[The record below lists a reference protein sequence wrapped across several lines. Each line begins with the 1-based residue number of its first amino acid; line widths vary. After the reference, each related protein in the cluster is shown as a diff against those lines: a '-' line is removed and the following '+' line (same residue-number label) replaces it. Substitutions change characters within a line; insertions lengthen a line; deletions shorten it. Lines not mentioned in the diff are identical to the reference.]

1 MAVNPDKL
9 NAFMSKGVGDIGAA
23 LSANM
28 VLLGD
33 KLGLYKAMAKAGPVT
48 PTELAK
54 ATKTAERYVREWL
67 GNQAA
72 GGYMTYDAGTGRYM
86 FPEEQAMALADES
99 SPCFLPGAFQVIA
112 ATFSANPKIEQRSRP
127 ARVSGGISTTTGCLK
142 ARRDFSARITWATS
156 WHIGFPPLTA

>member
-9 NAFMSKGVGDIGAA
+9 NAFMGKAVGDIGAA

-48 PTELAK
+48 PAELAK
-54 ATKTAERYVREWL
+54 ATKTTERYVREWL

-72 GGYMTYDAGTGRYM
+72 GGYVTYDAGTGRYQL
-86 FPEEQAMALADES
+86 PEEQVLALADEN

-112 ATFSANPKIEQRSRP
+112 ATFPPTQKSSSGSRP
-127 ARVSGGISTTTGCLK
+127 ARASGGTSTITDCLK
-142 ARRDFSARITWATS
+142 GRRDSSVRTTWATS
-156 WHIGFPPLTA
+156 

>member
-9 NAFMSKGVGDIGAA
+9 NAFMGKAVGDIGAA

-67 GNQAA
+67 GNQANN
-72 GGYMTYDAGTGRYM
+72 G
-86 FPEEQAMALADES
+86 
-99 SPCFLPGAFQVIA
+99 
-112 ATFSANPKIEQRSRP
+112 SRP
-127 ARVSGGISTTTGCLK
+127 ARVSGGISTTTGYLK

-156 WHIGFPPLTA
+156 

>member
-9 NAFMSKGVGDIGAA
+9 DAFMGKAVGDIGSA

-48 PTELAK
+48 PAELAK

-72 GGYMTYDAGTGRYM
+72 GGYVAYDAETGRYQLLKNKRWHSPM
-86 FPEEQAMALADES
+86 NAVPVFCPGRFRS
-99 SPCFLPGAFQVIA
+99 SRPHFQPIPRL
-112 ATFSANPKIEQRSRP
+112 SNGSRP
-127 ARVSGGISTTTGCLK
+127 ARASGGISTITDCLK
-142 ARRDFSARITWATS
+142 AQRGSFVRTTWATS
-156 WHIGFPPLTA
+156 